1 MSYWKIISITHN
13 EKEHSQ
19 RQMQWQ
25 SMPYMH
31 FIDAQEDFIIKIAQ
45 YINMKTRK
53 FAGLSP
59 DGKTATFKE
68 DDIIWEIRIITECE

>member
-1 MSYWKIISITHN
+1 MKYYKIISITHN
-13 EKEHSQ
+13 KKTHSR

-45 YINMKTRK
+45 YINTKTRK
-53 FAGLSP
+53 FAGISP
-59 DGKTATFKE
+59 DGKLATFLE
-68 DDIIWEIRIITECE
+68 DDIIWEIRIITEYE